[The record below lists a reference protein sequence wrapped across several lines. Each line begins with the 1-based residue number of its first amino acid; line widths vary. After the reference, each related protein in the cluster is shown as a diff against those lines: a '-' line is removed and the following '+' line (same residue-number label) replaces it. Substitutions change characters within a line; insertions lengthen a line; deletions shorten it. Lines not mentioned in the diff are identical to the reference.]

1 MGRKTYFN
9 KIPKRNVGASLKA
22 GEADTRL
29 VRVRTGQDI
38 TGNATRYSSDRRFIG
53 SVRLRPSIVVVRS
66 RNRTRDAR
74 RVSQRVQ
81 MSRYDIIV
89 VESKAVN
96 SVLPCDATVTL
107 VTLSRRNVTT
117 LTL

>member
-53 SVRLRPSIVVVRS
+53 SVRLRPSIVVRS